1 MSNETELLKSHPYI
15 DNEDVGDVE
24 IIEAHLSGF
33 SANYVALEMVQ
44 QGSNKKNKNEDPRFV
59 HDDLKNAF
67 KKLNAHMA
75 VICEEVSLTANKD
88 IEDIVDYDP
97 DEHAEKSLEYK
108 LSRFHCT
115 GFKVKGKADG
125 KGVVLVGYKLLSTDK
140 SVSLETPKITYG
152 DADYKFVEELF
163 SALYAAITEVDLY
176 RTGKAAPTFVQ
187 SEMDFN
193 ASSDEDNGEKPEE

>member
-88 IEDIVDYDP
+88 IEDID
-97 DEHAEKSLEYK
+97 
-108 LSRFHCT
+108 R
-115 GFKVKGKADG
+115 
-125 KGVVLVGYKLLSTDK
+125 K
-140 SVSLETPKITYG
+140 SV
-152 DADYKFVEELF
+152 V
-163 SALYAAITEVDLY
+163 
-176 RTGKAAPTFVQ
+176 
-187 SEMDFN
+187 
-193 ASSDEDNGEKPEE
+193 